1 MTPGVKTGT
10 GGTKCIAKTTL
21 MMGET
26 NDMRELNSPDGQPDF
41 FFFGGGGGRDGEG
54 STWQSTHCPE
64 CWVGGSPHDTR
75 VAFHYASE
83 VEVGAAGGVGQRVV
97 LRGEEEGET
106 FFIFFSVALR
116 RKNFE
121 E

>member
-41 FFFGGGGGRDGEG
+41 FFFGGGGWEGRGGEYLAEHPLPRMLG
-54 STWQSTHCPE
+54 
-64 CWVGGSPHDTR
+64 
-75 VAFHYASE
+75 
-83 VEVGAAGGVGQRVV
+83 GGVP
-97 LRGEEEGET
+97 
-106 FFIFFSVALR
+106 S
-116 RKNFE
+116 
-121 E
+121 